1 MPVDGIVEDG
11 DGSVD
16 ESALTG
22 ESIPVDKSKG
32 DKVSAGTL
40 NTSGYMRCS
49 AVKVG
54 EDTTLSQIIKMV
66 SDASATKAPVA
77 KAADKV
83 SGIFVPT
90 VIVIAVVTFF
100 VWLFAAKTWAFRL
113 HAEFRFLL

>member
-1 MPVDGIVEDG
+1 MKLAPKTAVVIRDGKEVTIPADEVQKGDVFIVRAGANVPVDGIVEDG

-66 SDASATKAPVA
+66 ATRPQQKH
-77 KAADKV
+77 
-83 SGIFVPT
+83 
-90 VIVIAVVTFF
+90 
-100 VWLFAAKTWAFRL
+100 L
-113 HAEFRFLL
+113 